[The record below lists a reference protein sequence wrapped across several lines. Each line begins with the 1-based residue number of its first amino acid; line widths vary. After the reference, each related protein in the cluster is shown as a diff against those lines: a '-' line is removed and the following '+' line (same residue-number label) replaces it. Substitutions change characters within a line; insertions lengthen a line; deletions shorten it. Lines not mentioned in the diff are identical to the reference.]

1 MRDRYSAPHPNF
13 YLDARTEPVDDRH
26 KAIDGE
32 SPEVRVADA
41 REVSRRNAGSAV
53 RGADGQAF
61 PIECLDNFG
70 GENRLELFSIGV
82 LTPEVA
88 EHIPATSHHFQ
99 FFAFHR

>member
-1 MRDRYSAPHPNF
+1 MRDRFSAPHPNS

-32 SPEVRVADA
+32 SPEVLVADS

-53 RGADGQAF
+53 RGAHSQAF
-61 PIECLDNFG
+61 PVECLNDFG

-82 LTPEVA
+82 LTPEIA
-88 EHIPATSHHFQ
+88 EHIAATSHNFQ
-99 FFAFHR
+99 FFAFH